1 MRNYFRNLINN
12 AQAPQTI
19 PMLPVNRTNQ
29 VSPNRSPFRLQRN
42 LSDRPPVP
50 TVDETAKITSFQ
62 TIQPDENQADME
74 KTGLE
79 KYELLQY
86 IGSVS
91 IFYAMQ
97 SLMLKIRYFHK

>member
-1 MRNYFRNLINN
+1 
-12 AQAPQTI
+12 
-19 PMLPVNRTNQ
+19 MLPLDRTD
-29 VSPNRSPFRLQRN
+29 VSPNRSPLTLQQN

-50 TVDETAKITSFQ
+50 TVDEIENITSFQ
-62 TIQPDENQADME
+62 TLQPDENQADMK

-91 IFYAMQ
+91 IFYAIQ